1 MKVDLKLTFVGNYG
15 FFLKGP
21 LSQWYDSPFFEWNND
36 GTYTSYNCAE
46 KYMMYKKAL
55 LFGDTDIANKI
66 MNTNSPS
73 EIKKL
78 GRMVRCFDSA
88 VWDAHK
94 VAIVYKGNLLK
105 FSQHPELGEAL
116 VNRTPGELVEANPK
130 DRIWAIGKSVTDSDL
145 MDIQTWGQNL
155 LGECIMRVRDAIKL
169 TFV

>member
-1 MKVDLKLTFVGNYG
+1 MKVDLRLTVVGNFG

-21 LSQWYDSPFFEWNND
+21 LSPWYDSPFFEWNND

-78 GRMVRCFDSA
+78 GRMVSGFDS
-88 VWDAHK
+88 VIWDSHK

-116 VNRTPGELVEANPK
+116 ITGTPEKLVEANPK

-155 LGECIMRVRDAIKL
+155 LGECIMRVRDVIWL